1 MKVNLAPS
9 ETSATDLSLFS
20 FTNSKQQSDDNMIPL
35 INIVFLLL
43 IFFMVAGQIKAQ
55 PNKEIELPKSTQ
67 LTTADTLPMR
77 LELHA
82 NGELKLNGETV
93 LPSQLTSLVSNNA
106 TAKIALF
113 ADGRA
118 TAKQL
123 DVLLNALG
131 DSSNIEIK
139 LFTMATQQ

>member
-1 MKVNLAPS
+1 MKVNLAHS
-9 ETSATDLSLFS
+9 ETSIADLSSFS

-55 PNKEIELPKSTQ
+55 PDKAIELPKSTQ
-67 LTTADTLPMR
+67 LASADPLTIR
-77 LELHA
+77 LELHENGKLKF
-82 NGELKLNGETV
+82 NGEV
-93 LPSQLTSLVSNNA
+93 LEPSKITSLINKN
-106 TAKIALF
+106 TAAKVALF

-123 DVLLNALG
+123 DIVLNALSG
-131 DSSNIEIK
+131 RNNIEIK
-139 LFTMATQQ
+139 LFTMATQ